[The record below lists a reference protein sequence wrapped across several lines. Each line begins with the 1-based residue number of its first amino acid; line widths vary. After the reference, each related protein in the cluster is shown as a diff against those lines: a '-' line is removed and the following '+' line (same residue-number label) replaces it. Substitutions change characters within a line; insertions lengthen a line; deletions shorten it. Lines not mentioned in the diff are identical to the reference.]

1 MVKKIVFTGG
11 PSSGK
16 TTVIE
21 KVKQVYTSQGY
32 KVLVVDETATYLIN
46 MGIKPFG
53 ENPIKMIDFQEFV
66 LKLQLAKEA
75 IVERAVAM
83 KDDENVLIIYD
94 RGVIDNSAYVNEDEF
109 KEVMTRLNYASSFA
123 ELMNRYDLVIDLV
136 GRKDFY
142 TLENNSA
149 RSEDVDKAMELGRT
163 TLKSWMGHRKLKIVL
178 PKDEMDEKINEV
190 LNIINRLLE
199 IKQVKRQEKYAVD
212 LSKTDLKEIIKR
224 GREMEIEQTYLE
236 SLPNVEKRLRKIR
249 MNGSLSYLF
258 SVYKIRDDGTKLCV
272 SEKAISEKEYNAF
285 LEFKDSRYDLICK
298 TRYYFDYLGQYFYL
312 DIFSDKSD
320 IGILEINVDES
331 NKVVVPDFVSILG
344 RVTDDL
350 AFYNKNIARKDGKE
364 LKKSDK
370 NIYRPNA

>member
-53 ENPIKMIDFQEFV
+53 ENPIKMIDFQELV

-94 RGVIDNSAYVNEDEF
+94 RGVIDNSAYVNENEF
-109 KEVMTRLNYASSFA
+109 KEVMTRLNYVSSFA

-163 TLKSWMGHRKLKIVL
+163 TLK
-178 PKDEMDEKINEV
+178 
-190 LNIINRLLE
+190 
-199 IKQVKRQEKYAVD
+199 
-212 LSKTDLKEIIKR
+212 
-224 GREMEIEQTYLE
+224 
-236 SLPNVEKRLRKIR
+236 
-249 MNGSLSYLF
+249 
-258 SVYKIRDDGTKLCV
+258 
-272 SEKAISEKEYNAF
+272 
-285 LEFKDSRYDLICK
+285 
-298 TRYYFDYLGQYFYL
+298 
-312 DIFSDKSD
+312 
-320 IGILEINVDES
+320 
-331 NKVVVPDFVSILG
+331 
-344 RVTDDL
+344 
-350 AFYNKNIARKDGKE
+350 
-364 LKKSDK
+364 
-370 NIYRPNA
+370 